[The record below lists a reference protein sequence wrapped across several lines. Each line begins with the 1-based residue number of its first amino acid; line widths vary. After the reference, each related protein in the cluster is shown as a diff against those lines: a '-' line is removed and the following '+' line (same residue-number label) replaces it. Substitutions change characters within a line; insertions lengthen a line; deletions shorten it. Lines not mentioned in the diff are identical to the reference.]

1 MQASNMGTVT
11 YQMTKWQDMENT
23 VSHQLSVEY
32 THFSK
37 VGVGVGVEFNAP
49 LDTV

>member
-37 VGVGVGVEFNAP
+37 EIHKYLTHTKQNCHK
-49 LDTV
+49 